1 MHNTQGGIA
10 GSGGVY
16 EHSGA
21 GVTTDGLALALNG
34 SLPPTQD
41 ALVEAQILS
50 ERSTR
55 FEITAE
61 GAIVPAPGSP
71 CV

>member
-1 MHNTQGGIA
+1 MRRANSIIGPSKTL
-10 GSGGVY
+10 SELY
-16 EHSGA
+16 
-21 GVTTDGLALALNG
+21 LALNG
-34 SLPPTQD
+34 SLPPNQD
-41 ALVEAQILS
+41 ALVEAQILRELS
-50 ERSTR
+50 PR